1 MTTVY
6 DTFILNTTE
15 NWYESDT
22 QNGLI
27 SSTVIS
33 VMTFHNVTL
42 ENINFWLTNSQMI
55 EFIDRVY
62 FPYAE
67 KTSVTA
73 PIQAVIDSFA
83 PYRESLQDQ
92 REKIN
97 IQPYVAGST
106 NQMFLSENVENT
118 AYGSPQRLEV
128 LMSCLMF
135 LTTTTTDDDYLAY
148 PRVKN
153 NRTEQDKYEYYTK
166 ILIPGYEYKRQ
177 DASVFQTDQ
186 PFYQQLINEIEGV
199 QLSYS
204 QVY

>member
-62 FPYAE
+62 FPYA
-67 KTSVTA
+67 KKNFRNSSHTS
-73 PIQAVIDSFA
+73 
-83 PYRESLQDQ
+83 RH
-92 REKIN
+92 
-97 IQPYVAGST
+97 
-106 NQMFLSENVENT
+106 
-118 AYGSPQRLEV
+118 
-128 LMSCLMF
+128 
-135 LTTTTTDDDYLAY
+135 
-148 PRVKN
+148 
-153 NRTEQDKYEYYTK
+153 
-166 ILIPGYEYKRQ
+166 
-177 DASVFQTDQ
+177 
-186 PFYQQLINEIEGV
+186 
-199 QLSYS
+199 
-204 QVY
+204 